1 MRIHLFRILCCL
13 CTIAMLPL
21 TASASTP
28 TQTSPTTD
36 TRLQEASTLCVSMVS
51 YRFGSLMNIQVTE
64 SRTLAKPNSWFISG
78 EVRQKPAVTFACVVE
93 QQNGKM
99 TLKKLELY
107 QVKPSLNQ

>member
-1 MRIHLFRILCCL
+1 MLAKQFRTFCCL
-13 CTIAMLPL
+13 CGLVAPWV
-21 TASASTP
+21 SASTP
-28 TQTSPTTD
+28 
-36 TRLQEASTLCVSMVS
+36 LQSSFIDSQLKEASSLCVSMVS

-64 SRTLAKPNSWFISG
+64 SRTLAKPHSWFVSG
-78 EVRQKPAVTFACVVE
+78 EVKQKPAVTFACIVE